1 MSLSQRLTAVE
12 EIEPW
17 SREASPDSR
26 HRKMSFNPVGTW
38 TEATGEEPT
47 IGAFEVPKWKRIRT
61 YLALV
66 LKHMADYSQ
75 SRSSSPS
82 STASSPLV
90 SSSVMPRSSPSSL
103 GRACT

>member
-38 TEATGEEPT
+38 TEQTGEEAAT
-47 IGAFEVPKWKRIRT
+47 VGAFEVPKWKRMRT
-61 YLALV
+61 YGHSY
-66 LKHMADYSQ
+66 KTQHS
-75 SRSSSPS
+75 
-82 STASSPLV
+82 
-90 SSSVMPRSSPSSL
+90 
-103 GRACT
+103 

>member
-26 HRKMSFNPVGTW
+26 QRKMSFNPVGTW

-47 IGAFEVPKWKRIRT
+47 VGAFEVPKWKRMGMCSPSCSEEYMLIT
-61 YLALV
+61 
-66 LKHMADYSQ
+66 
-75 SRSSSPS
+75 SSPGP
-82 STASSPLV
+82 TRRHILPL
-90 SSSVMPRSSPSSL
+90 RR
-103 GRACT
+103 GRRLRIRRDKTGPYIRGCI

>member
-47 IGAFEVPKWKRIRT
+47 IGAYEVPKWKRLRM
-61 YLALV
+61 Y
-66 LKHMADYSQ
+66 HHS
-75 SRSSSPS
+75 
-82 STASSPLV
+82 
-90 SSSVMPRSSPSSL
+90 
-103 GRACT
+103 

>member
-38 TEATGEEPT
+38 TEAAGEEPT
-47 IGAFEVPKWKRIRT
+47 VGAFEVPKWKRMRRYFLRVARCIANSDQCR
-61 YLALV
+61 LA
-66 LKHMADYSQ
+66 
-75 SRSSSPS
+75 
-82 STASSPLV
+82 SPLFTAC
-90 SSSVMPRSSPSSL
+90 SPPASYSDTPR
-103 GRACT
+103 

>member
-47 IGAFEVPKWKRIRT
+47 IGAFEVPKWKRMRMFMPGVIKQSLTSHSPGLPRRYLLPLRRRRRLRIRRDK
-61 YLALV
+61 ARP
-66 LKHMADYSQ
+66 D
-75 SRSSSPS
+75 
-82 STASSPLV
+82 
-90 SSSVMPRSSPSSL
+90 
-103 GRACT
+103 